1 MKRFRVISLLILT
14 GLCTTG
20 IAKAQGDAIRA
31 NVPFDFVVGSKQ
43 LPSGSYEFVTSSARS
58 SHTIFVRNA
67 DQRIVMLS
75 MTGETGKVPGNV
87 TRLVFYKYGDHYF
100 LREIHCPTMA
110 LNVALPQSKEEKQTQ
125 RQMAWLGPEQVL
137 LALN

>member
-1 MKRFRVISLLILT
+1 MKRFRVISLLVLM
-14 GLCTTG
+14 GLCTAG
-20 IAKAQGDAIRA
+20 IATAQGSAIRA
-31 NVPFDFVVGSKQ
+31 KVPFDFVVGSKQ
-43 LPSGSYEFVTSSARS
+43 LPSGSYEFVTSFARS
-58 SHTIFVRNA
+58 SHTIFVRND

-75 MTGETGKVPGNV
+75 MTGETDKLPGNI
-87 TRLVFYKYGDHYF
+87 TQLVFYKYGDRYF

-110 LNVALPQSKEEKQTQ
+110 LNVALPQSKEERQTQ